1 MDERERGLQK
11 IATKGVL
18 KLFNAVAE
26 AQAGLNSETGPNR
39 ETKRTREMTKDNFLQ
54 MLKSGGQGEES
65 TDGSAGEAADGEP
78 KWDVLKEDY
87 GMKHTSLKDWGDE
100 EEDEDEM
107 GGMDDLMEGGG
118 DLDSD
123 DDDEDEDED
132 EEEEEEEEE
141 EESEE
146 EDEME

>member
-1 MDERERGLQK
+1 
-11 IATKGVL
+11 
-18 KLFNAVAE
+18 
-26 AQAGLNSETGPNR
+26 
-39 ETKRTREMTKDNFLQ
+39 
-54 MLKSGGQGEES
+54 MLKSGVQGEES

-132 EEEEEEEEE
+132 EEEEEEE
-141 EESEE
+141 
-146 EDEME
+146 